1 MNKLILAAAAVAT
14 LGLTAA
20 AHAESRDPAERAAY
34 NETVRTSAQ
43 LAIPGAGLVEGRNAA
58 VVSQPTAGVEPYIQ
72 QQIEQNAR
80 SAR

>member
-20 AHAESRDPAERAAY
+20 AHADGRDPAERAAY
-34 NETVRTSAQ
+34 NETIRNSAQ
-43 LAIPGAGLVEGRNAA
+43 LAVPGAGVVEGRNATVA
-58 VVSQPTAGVEPYIQ
+58 VPTAGVEPYIQ

-80 SAR
+80 STR